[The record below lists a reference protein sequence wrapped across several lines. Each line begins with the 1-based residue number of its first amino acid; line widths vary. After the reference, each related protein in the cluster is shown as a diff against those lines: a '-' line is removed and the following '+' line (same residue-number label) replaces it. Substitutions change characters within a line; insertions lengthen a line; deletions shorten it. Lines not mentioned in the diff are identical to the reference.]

1 MRRCALTPLL
11 LVLALGGAGCVSH
24 VARVRPVEPD
34 RQDTIGTPPPV
45 TPPTQ
50 SAAIGT
56 TVYAVQPPLIEER
69 GAQPREIP
77 ISTWRRDDDGNVLR
91 GEGVLRTPTPW
102 WQRFP
107 ADVVSDVLWPAT
119 LVVEA
124 DLALPP
130 TLVPANDPAALAER
144 ARIAGYATP

>member
-1 MRRCALTPLL
+1 MLRPAAVILPLI
-11 LVLALGGAGCVSH
+11 LAAPSCVSH
-24 VARVRPVEPD
+24 VARVHAAPND
-34 RQDTIGTPPPV
+34 G
-45 TPPTQ
+45 

-56 TVYAVQPPLIEER
+56 RVHAEQPPLVEDS

-91 GEGVLRTPTPW
+91 GEGLLRTPTPW

-107 ADVVSDVLWPAT
+107 ADVVSDVLWPTT
-119 LVVEA
+119 LVAEA

-130 TLVPANDPAALAER
+130 TSIPASDPAALAER
-144 ARIAGYATP
+144 ARRAGYAAP

>member
-1 MRRCALTPLL
+1 MLRHAVT
-11 LVLALGGAGCVSH
+11 LVSLPLALSGGGCVSH
-24 VARVRPVEPD
+24 VAQVRTVPQD
-34 RQDTIGTPPPV
+34 R
-45 TPPTQ
+45 PPTSSGLHSDPPAQ

-56 TVYAVQPPLIEER
+56 KVYAVQPPLVEER

-77 ISTWRRDDDGNVLR
+77 ISTWRRDDDGNVQR

-119 LVVEA
+119 LVAEA

-130 TLVPANDPAALAER
+130 TAVPASDPAALAER
-144 ARIAGYATP
+144 ARSAGYAAP